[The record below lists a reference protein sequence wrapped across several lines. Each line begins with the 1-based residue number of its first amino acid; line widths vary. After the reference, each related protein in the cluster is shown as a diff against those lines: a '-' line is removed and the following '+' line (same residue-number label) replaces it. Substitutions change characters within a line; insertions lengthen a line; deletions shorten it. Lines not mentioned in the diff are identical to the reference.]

1 MNTMFKLFMTSSPMG
16 AYRSAEAPAFKGLD
30 RSVQWIGGRIKA
42 LLERGLTDVNVLP
55 HY

>member
-30 RSVQWIGGRIKA
+30 PSNGLVDELKHY
-42 LLERGLTDVNVLP
+42 LERGLTDVNVLP

>member
-30 RSVQWIGGRIKA
+30 PSN
-42 LLERGLTDVNVLP
+42 GLVDELK
-55 HY
+55 YYWREDSQM